1 MGLKPIIM
9 MCCVLAGACVG
20 KGVAS
25 ALSAKRQYFEELG
38 KLARALCG
46 DLRFRRTPVCEL
58 LGEEAKTIKN
68 GLLAKNVSEFITY
81 ASSGGG
87 ELVLGGRGLDE
98 RERRVVYD
106 FFASLGRYDIG
117 TQTFVLEG
125 MSSAIEEYEN
135 KAAEC
140 EKKWAGL
147 AVKLGFLAGAGAGIL
162 FM

>member
-1 MGLKPIIM
+1 MGVKPIIL
-9 MCCVLAGACVG
+9 MCCVLAGTCVG
-20 KGVAS
+20 KGIGSV
-25 ALSAKRQYFEELG
+25 LSAKRLYFEELG
-38 KLARALCG
+38 KLARSVCG
-46 DLRFRRTPVCEL
+46 DFMFRRTPICEL
-58 LGEEAKTIKN
+58 LEMEAKTIKS
-68 GLLAKNVSEFITY
+68 GLLAKNVSEFISY

-98 RERRVVYD
+98 RERRVVHD
-106 FFASLGRYDIG
+106 FFASLGRYDLG

-125 MSSAIEEYEN
+125 MTAEIGECEK
-135 KAAEC
+135 KAAEV